1 MLEIKSLDEPEQV
14 IASGDKGKSHVVRL
28 GTGTVRKGFLESG
41 WRWSEHAAPQAG
53 TPTCQAPHVG
63 YILSGRLKLRMDD
76 GTEGEVGPGEAYVA
90 GPGHDAWVVGDEPC
104 VTLDF
109 VGLLPQ
115 GAAPWA
121 GRAQPPSA
129 TS

>member
-14 IASGDKGKSHVVRL
+14 IASVDKGKSHVVRL
-28 GTGTVRKGFLESG
+28 GTGTVRKGFLEPG
-41 WRWSEHAAPQAG
+41 WRWSEHAAPLAG
-53 TPTCQAPHVG
+53 TRTCLAPHVG
-63 YILSGRLKLRMDD
+63 YVLSGRLKLRMDD

-90 GPGHDAWVVGDEPC
+90 GPGHDAWVIGDETC

-109 VGLLPQ
+109 VGLLPH

-121 GRAQPPSA
+121 GSAQPPSA